1 MVNCQQCGAKNAEDS
16 DFCTKC
22 GVKLELA
29 KPKIAAKGE
38 EIGRKAEEWGRR
50 MGERAEEECFGLP
63 GGGAICGAVF
73 GILIILFGLS
83 IVLAWPFWFL
93 IAPLTV
99 IIIGVL
105 IVVASIYAYRASA
118 KRV

>member
-1 MVNCQQCGAKNAEDS
+1 MVTCQRCGAKNAEDS

-22 GVKLELA
+22 GAKLGLA
-29 KPKIAAKGE
+29 EPKMAAKGE

-73 GILIILFGLS
+73 GLLIIIVGLS
-83 IVLAWPFWFL
+83 IVFTWPFWFL
-93 IAPLTV
+93 IGPLVV
-99 IIIGVL
+99 IVIGVI
-105 IVVASIYAYRASA
+105 IVVASIYAYRKST
-118 KRV
+118 KSV